1 MEQRTWFITGI
12 NSGFGRHMTEQLLE
26 RGDKVAGTVRNMNS
40 VEDLK
45 EKYGALLRVFHLDVT
60 DTNTIYE
67 VVDQA
72 FNELGKIH
80 VIVSNAGYGLI
91 GAAEELTIEQITHQI
106 NTNLLGSIHLIR
118 ASLPHLRAQGEGHI
132 IQLSSSAG
140 QTAFSGGSL
149 YHATKWGI
157 EGFCEAVRQ
166 EIAPFNISLT
176 IVEPSGARTNFTH
189 HSVVLGQKLEAYSIS
204 QAHNARRGFE
214 DTSIVPIG
222 DPARM
227 VKIMIDSADQKPA
240 PIRIAL
246 GSGAYNTIHQSLS
259 NRLEELEAQKEL
271 AFSTDFPANK

>member
-12 NSGFGRHMTEQLLE
+12 NSGFGRHMTEQLLK

-40 VEDLK
+40 VDDLK
-45 EKYGALLRVFHLDVT
+45 VKYGNLLWVYHLDVT
-60 DTNTIYE
+60 ETTAIYE

-72 FNELGKIH
+72 FNELGKVD

-91 GAAEELTIEQITHQI
+91 GAAEELSIDQITHQI
-106 NTNLLGSIHLIR
+106 NTNLLGSIHVIR
-118 ASLPHLRAQGEGHI
+118 ASLPHLRAQGGGHI

-189 HSVVLGQKLEAYSIS
+189 HSIVLGQKLDSYSIS
-204 QAHNARRGFE
+204 QAHDARRGFE
-214 DTSIVPIG
+214 DNSIVPIG
-222 DPARM
+222 DPIRM
-227 VKIMIDSADQKPA
+227 VKIMIDSVNQKPV
-240 PIRIAL
+240 PIRITL

-259 NRLEELEAQKEL
+259 NRLKELEAQKEL
-271 AFSTDFPANK
+271 AFSTDFPANE